1 MGSRELP
8 VHVSVQSP
16 SPRPPGQIVPTS
28 RASFPVCSQH
38 SRTPIHSLV
47 PEAGAEV
54 HKGFFMNELGNA
66 YAPTEDRHVRAVMFS
81 SSPKAGIC
89 THCSVLLLFLFLM
102 LLNKSTQWLSGMTHT
117 EQNEDDAP
125 RRETTESYTT
135 VRTFEPTSQALC
147 SPVFTWGAV
156 GGSALGGLT
165 KKGIRPLC
173 QSLRT
178 ILPTVCKSG
187 SPP

>member
-1 MGSRELP
+1 
-8 VHVSVQSP
+8 
-16 SPRPPGQIVPTS
+16 
-28 RASFPVCSQH
+28 
-38 SRTPIHSLV
+38 
-47 PEAGAEV
+47 
-54 HKGFFMNELGNA
+54 MNFGNA

-135 VRTFEPTSQALC
+135 ARTFEPTSQALC
-147 SPVFTWGAV
+147 SPCSYLGSCRGLRIGRLDKERDPTSLPVVENHLTHSLQV
-156 GGSALGGLT
+156 RLSALRRQDRLQVKPKEQEYFPTRAIQPSWLLT
-165 KKGIRPLC
+165 T
-173 QSLRT
+173 S
-178 ILPTVCKSG
+178 
-187 SPP
+187 